1 MHVVVYAHGL
11 KIHEYHMCSTLVSAQ
26 CLKNE
31 L

>member
-1 MHVVVYAHGL
+1 MHVAVYVDGL
-11 KIHEYHMCSTLVSAQ
+11 KIEEYYMCITLVSAQ